1 MIRDFTIMRHSL
13 KDADTGKYT
22 EYFHV
27 SLYYASVPDDPW
39 SRFDHYLLFPTH
51 ELAQSFLNHLRT
63 ARKSIDWH
71 YWILQDADSRAEPC
85 QQTAMVEREILSLPY

>member
-13 KDADTGKYT
+13 KNADTGKYA

-39 SRFDHYLLFPTH
+39 SRFDHYLLFPNR
-51 ELAQSFLNHLRT
+51 EFADSFLNHIRT
-63 ARKSIDWH
+63 ARKPIDWR
-71 YWILQDADSRAEPC
+71 YWILQDADSKAEPC
-85 QQTAMVEREILSLPY
+85 IQTAEVSREILTLSY